1 MTRRRLVPA
10 LAAAVLLLSACS
22 GEDGSFVA
30 APGPAQIDVDT
41 PALREAKADAGIEEC
56 RPGDASAGP
65 VEGGL
70 PALELPCFGGG
81 PAVDLSTLRGPLVL
95 NAWFATCAPCKRELP
110 VLQDFYTRHGDEVDV
125 LGVDFADPITEGAM
139 ELLVDSGVTY
149 PQVADTQGELQVDPV
164 VRAVA
169 FPTTVLVGADGVVEA
184 VLPVEIRSVEQL
196 EDLVAEHLGVEL

>member
-1 MTRRRLVPA
+1 MTRRRIAPV
-10 LAAAVLLLSACS
+10 LAAAALVLSACS
-22 GEDGSFVA
+22 GEDGSFVP

-41 PALREAKADAGIEEC
+41 SSLREAKAEAGIEDC
-56 RPGDASAGP
+56 RPGDGEP

-70 PALELPCFGGG
+70 PELELACFGGG
-81 PAVDLSTLRGPLVL
+81 PAVDLSSLRGPLVL

-110 VLQDFYTRHGDEVDV
+110 VLQDFYEQHGERVDV

-149 PQVADTQGELQVDPV
+149 PQVADTEGELGLDPV

-169 FPTTVLVGADGVVEA
+169 FPTTVLVGADGEVEA
-184 VLPVEIRSVEQL
+184 VLPVEIRSVDQL
-196 EDLVAEHLGVEL
+196 EDLVAQHLGVEL

>member
-1 MTRRRLVPA
+1 MTRRRTAPV
-10 LAAAVLLLSACS
+10 LAAVALVLSACS

-41 PALREAKADAGIEEC
+41 PALREAKAEAGIEDC
-56 RPGDASAGP
+56 RPGDGAP

-70 PALELPCFGGG
+70 PELELACFGGG
-81 PAVDLSTLRGPLVL
+81 PAVDLATLRGPLVL

-110 VLQDFYTRHGDEVDV
+110 VLQDFYAQHGDRVDV

-139 ELLVDSGVTY
+139 ELLVESGVTY
-149 PQVADTQGELQVDPV
+149 PQVADTEGELGLDPV

-169 FPTTVLVGADGVVEA
+169 FPTTVLVGADGAVEA
-184 VLPVEIRSVEQL
+184 VLPMEIRSVAQL
-196 EDLVAEHLGVEL
+196 EGLVAEHLGLVL

>member
-1 MTRRRLVPA
+1 MTRRRIAPV
-10 LAAAVLLLSACS
+10 LAAVALMLSACS

-41 PALREAKADAGIEEC
+41 PALREAKAEAGIEDC
-56 RPGDASAGP
+56 RPGDGEP

-70 PALELPCFGGG
+70 PELELACFGGG
-81 PAVDLSTLRGPLVL
+81 PAVDLSSLRGPLVL

-110 VLQDFYTRHGDEVDV
+110 VLQDFYAQHGDRVDV

-139 ELLVDSGVTY
+139 ELLVESGVTY
-149 PQVADTQGELQVDPV
+149 PQVADTEGELGLDPV

-169 FPTTVLVGADGVVEA
+169 FPTTVLVGADGAVEA
-184 VLPVEIRSVEQL
+184 VLPMEIRSVEQL
-196 EDLVAEHLGVEL
+196 EDLVAEHLGLAL

>member
-1 MTRRRLVPA
+1 MTRRRIAPV
-10 LAAAVLLLSACS
+10 LAAAALVLSACS
-22 GEDGSFVA
+22 GEDGSFVP

-41 PALREAKADAGIEEC
+41 PSLRETKAEAGIEDC
-56 RPGDASAGP
+56 RPGDGEP

-70 PALELPCFGGG
+70 PELELACFGGG
-81 PAVDLSTLRGPLVL
+81 PAVDLSSLRGPLVL

-110 VLQDFYTRHGDEVDV
+110 VLQDFYEQHGDRVDV

-149 PQVADTQGELQVDPV
+149 PQVADTEGELGLDPV

-196 EDLVAEHLGVEL
+196 EDLVAQHLGVEL

>member
-1 MTRRRLVPA
+1 MTRRRTAPV
-10 LAAAVLLLSACS
+10 LAAVALVLSACS
-22 GEDGSFVA
+22 GEDGSLVS

-41 PALREAKADAGIEEC
+41 PALREAKAEAGIEEC
-56 RPGDASAGP
+56 RPGEGEP

-70 PALELPCFGGG
+70 PELELACFGGG
-81 PAVDLSTLRGPLVL
+81 PAVDLSSLRGPLVL

-110 VLQDFYTRHGDEVDV
+110 VLQDFHEQHGDRVEV

-149 PQVADTQGELQVDPV
+149 PQVADTEGALGVDPT

-169 FPTTVLVGADGVVEA
+169 FPTTVLVGADGAVEA

>member
-1 MTRRRLVPA
+1 MTRRRTAPV
-10 LAAAVLLLSACS
+10 LAAVALMLSACS

-41 PALREAKADAGIEEC
+41 PALREAKAEAGIEDC
-56 RPGDASAGP
+56 RPGDGEP

-70 PALELPCFGGG
+70 PELELACFGGG
-81 PAVDLSTLRGPLVL
+81 PAVDLSSLRGPLVL

-110 VLQDFYTRHGDEVDV
+110 VLQDFYAQHGDRVDV

-139 ELLVDSGVTY
+139 ELLVESGVTY
-149 PQVADTQGELQVDPV
+149 PQVADTEGELGLDPV

-169 FPTTVLVGADGVVEA
+169 FPTTVLVGADGAVEA
-184 VLPVEIRSVEQL
+184 VLPMEIRSVEQL
-196 EDLVAEHLGVEL
+196 EDLVAEHLGLAL